1 MSQAAALAQR
11 LQEVIL
17 EGTWI
22 ANTNFKKELDNTA
35 LDEVSIQIKTYNT
48 VAVLAQHIHYYI
60 AGVKQVFLGG
70 ELSIS
75 DKFSF
80 DFEPMLSDEAWQNFL
95 ALFWKDTEELVN
107 LIKTLTDEQLDAIF
121 VKEAYG
127 SYKRNI
133 EALIEHSYYH
143 LGQIV
148 LQLKTEAIRNFIAL
162 KPT

>member
-1 MSQAAALAQR
+1 MSQAAALALR

-35 LDEVSIQIKTYNT
+35 LDDVSIQIKTYNT

-148 LQLKTEAIRNFIAL
+148 LLLKTEA
-162 KPT
+162 TT

>member
-35 LDEVSIQIKTYNT
+35 LDDVSIQIKTYNT

-107 LIKTLTDEQLDAIF
+107 LIKTLTNDQLDAIF

-148 LQLKTEAIRNFIAL
+148 LLLKTEG
-162 KPT
+162 TT

>member
-17 EGTWI
+17 DGTWI
-22 ANTNFKKELDNTA
+22 ANTNFKKELNTTSLA
-35 LDEVSIQIKTYNT
+35 QVSKPIRSYNT
-48 VAVLAQHIHYYI
+48 VEVLAQHIHYYI

-75 DKFSF
+75 DRFSF
-80 DFEPMLSDEAWQNFL
+80 DFEPMQNDEAWQNFL

-107 LIKTLTDEQLDAIF
+107 LIKTLTDDQLDAIF

-148 LQLKTEAIRNFIAL
+148 LQLKTEAI
-162 KPT
+162 T

>member
-1 MSQAAALAQR
+1 MSQAAALALR

-22 ANTNFKKELDNTA
+22 ANTNFKKELDSTS
-35 LDEVSIQIKTYNT
+35 LDDVSIQIKTYNT

-148 LQLKTEAIRNFIAL
+148 LQLKSEA
-162 KPT
+162 TT

>member
-17 EGTWI
+17 DGMWI
-22 ANTNFKKELDNTA
+22 ANTNFKKELDNTT
-35 LDEVSIQIKTYNT
+35 LEEISIQIKTYNT
-48 VAVLAQHIHYYI
+48 VEVLAQHVHYYI

-75 DKFSF
+75 DRFSF
-80 DFEPMLSDEAWQNFL
+80 DFEPMQNDEAWQNFL

-107 LIKTLTDEQLDAIF
+107 LIKTLTDDQLDAIF

-127 SYKRNI
+127 SYKRYI

-148 LQLKTEAIRNFIAL
+148 LLLKTEA
-162 KPT
+162 TT

>member
-17 EGTWI
+17 DGTWI
-22 ANTNFKKELDNTA
+22 ANTNFKKELNTTSLA
-35 LDEVSIQIKTYNT
+35 QVSTAIRSYNT
-48 VAVLAQHIHYYI
+48 VEVLAQHIHYYI
-60 AGVKQVFLGG
+60 SGVKQVFLGG

-75 DKFSF
+75 DRFSF
-80 DFEPMLSDEAWQNFL
+80 DFEPLQSDQEWQNFL
-95 ALFWKDTEELVN
+95 ALFWKDTEK
-107 LIKTLTDEQLDAIF
+107 LIALIQPLSDAQLDAIF

-127 SYKRNI
+127 TYKRNI

-148 LQLKTEAIRNFIAL
+148 LLLKTEAS
-162 KPT
+162 T

>member
-17 EGTWI
+17 DGTWI
-22 ANTNFKKELDNTA
+22 ANTNFKKELNTTSLA
-35 LDEVSIQIKTYNT
+35 QVSISIRSYNS
-48 VAVLAQHIHYYI
+48 VVVLAQHIHYYI

-75 DKFSF
+75 DRFSF
-80 DFEPMLSDEAWQNFL
+80 DFEPMQNDDAWQNFL
-95 ALFWKDTEELVN
+95 ALLWKDTEELIA
-107 LIKTLTDEQLDAIF
+107 LIEPLSDTQLDAIF

-127 SYKRNI
+127 TYKRNI

-148 LQLKTEAIRNFIAL
+148 LLLKTEA
-162 KPT
+162 PT

>member
-1 MSQAAALAQR
+1 MSQAAALALR

-48 VAVLAQHIHYYI
+48 VAILAQHIHYYI

-75 DKFSF
+75 DRFSF
-80 DFEPMLSDEAWQNFL
+80 DFEPMQNDEAWQNFL
-95 ALFWKDTEELVN
+95 ALLWKDTQELVN
-107 LIKTLTDEQLDAIF
+107 LIKTLTNDQLDAIF

-127 SYKRNI
+127 SYKRYI

-148 LQLKTEAIRNFIAL
+148 LLLKTEA
-162 KPT
+162 TT

>member
-11 LQEVIL
+11 FQEVIL
-17 EGTWI
+17 DGTWI
-22 ANTNFKKELDNTA
+22 ANTNFKKELDNTS
-35 LDEVSIQIKTYNT
+35 LGEVSIQVKTYNT

-70 ELSIS
+70 ALSIS
-75 DKFSF
+75 DKFCF
-80 DFEPMLSDEAWQNFL
+80 DFEPMQNDEVWQNYL
-95 ALFWKDTEELVN
+95 ALFWTDTEELVN

-121 VKEAYG
+121 IKEAYG

-148 LQLKTEAIRNFIAL
+148 LQLKTEA
-162 KPT
+162 TT

>member
-17 EGTWI
+17 DGTWI
-22 ANTNFKKELDNTA
+22 ANTNFKKELDNTS
-35 LDEVSIQIKTYNT
+35 LEEVSIQIKTYNP
-48 VAVLAQHIHYYI
+48 VEVLAQHIHYYI

-75 DKFSF
+75 DRFSF
-80 DFEPMLSDEAWQNFL
+80 DFEPMQSDEAWQNFL

-107 LIKTLTDEQLDAIF
+107 LIKTLTDDQLDAIF

-148 LQLKTEAIRNFIAL
+148 LLLKTEA
-162 KPT
+162 TT